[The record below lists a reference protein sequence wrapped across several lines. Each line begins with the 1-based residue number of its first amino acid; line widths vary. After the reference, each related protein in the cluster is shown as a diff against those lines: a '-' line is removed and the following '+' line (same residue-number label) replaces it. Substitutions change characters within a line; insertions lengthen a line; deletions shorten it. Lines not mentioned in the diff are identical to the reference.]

1 MAGPLGV
8 RGVAGHLAW
17 AADGSVWA
25 CYRVTP
31 FGYPHRAAADAR
43 EVHARTT
50 AALLTL
56 PRHSLVLSVARRI
69 SEGELAERMTNS
81 GDGRYGRGWAGQ
93 ARRVATRAAAEPV
106 WERTWFLAIR
116 LPDPDGAPR
125 FVARLRAASS
135 EVGGGYGLA
144 HTPPRGAS
152 QARAVTAAT
161 KWEEQ
166 VQGHLL
172 ASRLTGVQVV
182 WLFEQATLR
191 GLAEPTYPTDVD
203 KAVSVVR
210 LDRDAVYHEGGRRD
224 QPERPRHYRYLTV
237 DHPDHGTAHQ
247 TFLCLAETPSSWTF
261 PFGSGEWLWHLDDQT
276 PFPVDWAVRLERV
289 ENDVARRRTL
299 RAKRNLVGQ
308 LAEPGGDPAGP
319 VTSLFTAV
327 DVVDE
332 HRARLEANPAL
343 PAFRATTI
351 VAIAHRDLAVVERRA
366 GVLEAT
372 FRAAEHNFYRPTG
385 SQLDCMAAMLPCSP
399 PAPVVAEY
407 AQDLLPDGLASAMPF
422 AGSGVGD
429 PTGMW
434 LGHCLDTHYR
444 QGVILDPARG
454 PRDLNRSASLAAVGE
469 LGSGKSFLAKTLAWN
484 TVAMGGQV
492 VVVDRTE
499 ACEYAQLAPVMTGSA
514 QVVEI
519 SEAAGV
525 CLDPFRVFD
534 TDETRLR
541 YGVGFLALLTG
552 TPPASAAGTH
562 LYRAA
567 QAVLD
572 NAKTGGAGPR
582 LRQVVDQLD
591 RTGPAAELADKLEAL
606 SGISYGRLVFG
617 DPGPPADLNAD
628 YICFHIPGLRLPRRD
643 TLRDELLPEELI
655 GQAILYLVA
664 AFSRRVLFR
673 DTDRFA
679 AFLLDEAHALTANPQ
694 GRALVADL
702 IRDGRK
708 HHAAVWLFTQLASDL
723 TGDDSELEALLGYR
737 AVFRQSPHTAE
748 TALRFLGS
756 DTRGANLEAVTRLDT
771 GACLLRDLEGRLGL
785 VAVDPPDS
793 PDTAAAFSTTPL
805 YQVETRRWMSL
816 NRHTG
821 RQPAQ
826 LTRFSVAES
835 GDDS

>member
-25 CYRVTP
+25 CYRVSP
-31 FGYPHRAAADAR
+31 FGYPQRAFADAR
-43 EVHARTT
+43 DIHARTT

-56 PRHSLVLSVARRI
+56 PRQSLVLSLARRM
-69 SEGELAERMTNS
+69 SEAELAERVAAG
-81 GDGRYGRGWAGQ
+81 GDRRHGHGWAGE
-93 ARRVATRAAAEPV
+93 ARRVAARAAAEPV
-106 WERTWFLAIR
+106 WERSWFLAIR
-116 LPDPDGAPR
+116 LPDRDRVPALASP
-125 FVARLRAASS
+125 FRAAGS
-135 EVGGGYGLA
+135 EVGGGLGLSY
-144 HTPPRGAS
+144 TPPRGS
-152 QARAVTAAT
+152 VLVRAQTAAA

-166 VQGHLL
+166 VRGQLPVG
-172 ASRLTGVQVV
+172 RLSGAQVT
-182 WLFEQATLR
+182 WLFEQAVLR
-191 GLAEPTYPTDVD
+191 GLADPHYPTD
-203 KAVSVVR
+203 AGRSASVVR
-210 LDRDAVYHEGGRRD
+210 LDRDTVYYEGGRRD
-224 QPERPRHYRYLTV
+224 QIGSPRHYRYVTV
-237 DHPDHGTAHQ
+237 DHPDYGTAHQ
-247 TFLCLAETPSSWTF
+247 TFLCLADTPPVWTF
-261 PFGSGEWLWHLDDQT
+261 PFGSGEWLWHLDDQL
-276 PFPVDWAVRLERV
+276 PFPVDWAIRLERV
-289 ENDVARRRTL
+289 DNDVARRRTL

-319 VTSLFTAV
+319 ATSLSTAV

-351 VAIAHRDLAVVERRA
+351 VAVGHRDLTVVERRA
-366 GVLEAT
+366 AVLEAT

-385 SQLDCMAAMLPCSP
+385 SQLDCMAAMLPCSTP
-399 PAPVVAEY
+399 TPVVAEY

-434 LGHCLDTHYR
+434 LGRCLDTQYR
-444 QGVILDPARG
+444 QGVLLDPARG

-469 LGSGKSFLAKTLAWN
+469 LGAGKSFLAKTLAWN

-499 ACEYAQLAPVMTGSA
+499 AGEYARLAPVVSGSG

-519 SEAAGV
+519 SENAEV

-541 YGVGFLALLTG
+541 YGVGFLALLTA
-552 TPPASAAGTH
+552 TPPASATGTH
-562 LYRAA
+562 LYRATQTA
-567 QAVLD
+567 LD
-572 NAKTGGAGPR
+572 HAERTGDQPR
-582 LRQVVDQLD
+582 LAHILD
-591 RTGPAAELADKLEAL
+591 HLERTGPAAEVADKLGAL
-606 SGISYGRLVFG
+606 SGISFGRLVFG
-617 DPGPPADLNAD
+617 DPGPSVDLDAD
-628 YICFHIPGLRLPRRD
+628 YVCFHIPGLRLPRRD
-643 TLRDELLPEELI
+643 TPREELLPEELI

-673 DTDRFA
+673 HSDRFA

-737 AVFRQSPHTAE
+737 AVFRQSPHTADA
-748 TALRFLGS
+748 ALRFLGS
-756 DTRGANLEAVTRLDT
+756 DPREANLETVTRLDT

-785 VAVDPPDS
+785 VAVDQPDS
-793 PDTAAAFSTTPL
+793 PDIAAAFSTTPL
-805 YQVETRRWMSL
+805 HQATTRRWLSL
-816 NRHTG
+816 NGHTD
-821 RQPAQ
+821 RRPEQ
-826 LTRFSVAES
+826 LTTLSVTPSVEGS
-835 GDDS
+835 